1 MLGHAMDLYI
11 PGVPLEQIRFAGL
24 RLQRGGVGFY
34 PTSGSPFVHLDT
46 GNIRHWPRMTHD
58 QLVKVFPDG
67 RTVHVPTD
75 GVPLKGYELAKADI
89 EKRGNGDDAAT
100 IGKPS
105 FLAAL
110 FKGGKS
116 SSDDDD
122 EAVPEEKPTPAAIA
136 AAAKAAAPAPAP
148 RAKPHLPAAL
158 QLASADAQIVQAP
171 TATPAPASDQ
181 AEAKPETPADIINAR
196 GFWDDTASPKQATAA
211 QVIAAVSARKA
222 LEAADPQSTA
232 STPAAYEAMAYAPP
246 AASSTDRANIVAAPA
261 PPPRGQRL
269 AQARN
274 PNAAAEINTVA
285 TRRADQDAP
294 IANATRPSATRGSDV
309 WLRIVMLAPS
319 ATTAMSVTMMGDTD
333 MTQMRSFF
341 VKPQAS
347 IPMTFSDDPMHGLST
362 DHFSGS
368 AFSKVELTSFT
379 LRTALLK

>member
-1 MLGHAMDLYI
+1 
-11 PGVPLEQIRFAGL
+11 
-24 RLQRGGVGFY
+24 
-34 PTSGSPFVHLDT
+34 
-46 GNIRHWPRMTHD
+46 
-58 QLVKVFPDG
+58 VFPDG

-100 IGKPS
+100 IAKPS
-105 FLAAL
+105 LLAAL

-116 SSDDDD
+116 SGDDDD

-148 RAKPHLPAAL
+148 RAKSQVPAAL

-171 TATPAPASDQ
+171 TAKPAPAADQ
-181 AEAKPETPADIINAR
+181 TEAKPETPADIINAR

-222 LEAADPQSTA
+222 LEAADPQSIA

-246 AASSTDRANIVAAPA
+246 ASSPTDLANIVATSAPT
-261 PPPRGQRL
+261 PRGQRL

-274 PNAAAEINTVA
+274 PNATAEINTVA
-285 TRRADQDAP
+285 SRRADQDEP
-294 IANATRPSATRGSDV
+294 VSTATRPSAVRGSDV

-368 AFSKVELTSFT
+368 AFSKVELMSFT

>member
-1 MLGHAMDLYI
+1 
-11 PGVPLEQIRFAGL
+11 VPLEQIRFAGL

-105 FLAAL
+105 LLAAL

-116 SSDDDD
+116 ASSDDDD
-122 EAVPEEKPTPAAIA
+122 EAAADEPTPAVMA

-148 RAKPHLPAAL
+148 RAKVTVPAAL
-158 QLASADAQIVQAP
+158 QLASADAQIVQVP
-171 TATPAPASDQ
+171 TAKPAPAADD
-181 AEAKPETPADIINAR
+181 AEAKPETVADVINSR
-196 GFWDDTASPKQATAA
+196 GFWDDDMSEPKQATAA
-211 QVIAAVSARKA
+211 KVIAAISARQA
-222 LEAADPQSTA
+222 LEAADPQSPTG
-232 STPAAYEAMAYAPP
+232 SPTVYQAMAYAPP
-246 AASSTDRANIVAAPA
+246 ASSPTDRANIVAASA
-261 PPPRGQRL
+261 PVQRSQRV

-274 PNAAAEINTVA
+274 PNTAEINTVA
-285 TRRADQDAP
+285 TKRTDPDQP
-294 IANATRPSATRGSDV
+294 VANAARVLAARGSDV

-333 MTQMRSFF
+333 MTQMRTFF
-341 VKPQAS
+341 VKPQSS

-368 AFSKVELTSFT
+368 AFSKVELTTFT
-379 LRTALLK
+379 LRTALMR

>member
-1 MLGHAMDLYI
+1 L
-11 PGVPLEQIRFAGL
+11 
-24 RLQRGGVGFY
+24 
-34 PTSGSPFVHLDT
+34 
-46 GNIRHWPRMTHD
+46 
-58 QLVKVFPDG
+58 
-67 RTVHVPTD
+67 
-75 GVPLKGYELAKADI
+75 
-89 EKRGNGDDAAT
+89 
-100 IGKPS
+100 
-105 FLAAL
+105 LAAL

-148 RAKPHLPAAL
+148 RAKPQVPAAL

-171 TATPAPASDQ
+171 TAKPAPAADDQ
-181 AEAKPETPADIINAR
+181 TEAKPETPADIINAR

-232 STPAAYEAMAYAPP
+232 ATPAAYEAMAYAPP
-246 AASSTDRANIVAAPA
+246 ASSPTDRANIVAASA
-261 PPPRGQRL
+261 PPPRGQHL

-274 PNAAAEINTVA
+274 PNAAADINTVA
-285 TRRADQDAP
+285 TRHADQDEP
-294 IANATRPSATRGSDV
+294 VSTATRPPAVRGSDV